1 MEIPVICVR
10 STLLPAEEARVDR
23 KPVFDLTNL
32 HQSEYVHQL
41 RFHGETNIHLFII
54 LSFPILSFPAFYLT
68 FFFIISYSPYTFFL
82 HYIILFSFAISYFFN
97 SFYHTFLHYIT
108 LFSFILLTFFLRH
121 IILF

>member
-68 FFFIISYSPYTFFL
+68 FFFIISYSPYHTFFL

-97 SFYHTFLHYIT
+97 SFYHTFPFIMSYFSLHYVI
-108 LFSFILLTFFLRH
+108 LFSFVVS
-121 IILF
+121 